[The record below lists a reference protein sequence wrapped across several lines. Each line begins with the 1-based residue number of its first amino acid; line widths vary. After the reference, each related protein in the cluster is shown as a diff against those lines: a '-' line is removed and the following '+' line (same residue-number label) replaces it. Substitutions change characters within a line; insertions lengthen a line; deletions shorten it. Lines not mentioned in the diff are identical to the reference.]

1 MNGVLGPELVAER
14 GAVLLQLLEATQGV
28 DELLLPLVGRL
39 EARVTG
45 HRGLAVVGE
54 VRRVEL
60 GREVGDRGLVE
71 VVVRHEPELGVGVT
85 VALRQL
91 DGIGVE
97 LGEGLGRRGDAG
109 LREHRLVVVEAVGV
123 AEERQRALVSLVLRV
138 VELCL
143 GERRRRVDAG
153 LLEERR
159 EVDEGVRA
167 AELADVVGRERR
179 HHVRGLGP
187 TRTQRLVDL
196 VVGDVADCLD
206 GDVGVDLLEG
216 SDVVLDRLDLVGCA
230 PAVPEG
236 DGRLGVRV
244 VVRAAARAPARRR
257 AEDEDGGGRR
267 SRQVAVVS

>member
-1 MNGVLGPELVAER
+1 M
-14 GAVLLQLLEATQGV
+14 
-28 DELLLPLVGRL
+28 
-39 EARVTG
+39 
-45 HRGLAVVGE
+45 
-54 VRRVEL
+54 
-60 GREVGDRGLVE
+60 
-71 VVVRHEPELGVGVT
+71 VVRHEPELGVGVT

-138 VELCL
+138 VELRL

-179 HHVRGLGP
+179 HHVRRLGP
-187 TRTQRLVDL
+187 TRTQGLVDL

-244 VVRAAARAPARRR
+244 VARAAARASACGR